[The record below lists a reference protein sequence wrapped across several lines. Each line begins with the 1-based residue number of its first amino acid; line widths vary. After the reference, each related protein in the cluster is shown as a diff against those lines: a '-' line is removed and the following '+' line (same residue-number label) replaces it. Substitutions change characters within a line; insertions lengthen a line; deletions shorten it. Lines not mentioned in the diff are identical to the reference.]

1 MPDEQEAFPRLTG
14 VPLQLTDWAD
24 KVADWNENHRPLSG
38 VGTALTD
45 GPGRGKQINVALTG
59 LGSGGSLYTPFQV
72 LTRVKPGGS
81 KPPTYQFAV
90 AWGELQRTQ
99 TPNDYATIT
108 GRPTSEEA
116 NDPTKLTWND
126 LSTLPDVAYIDITG
140 IDITSPFPG
149 SEAYAINSGSQ
160 GGTFDY
166 TQIAWANAN
175 AYVSGTSDPIV
186 TGVTDQ
192 DEACILIAYINQGDK
207 GQPIVVPQVTTH
219 LLLKYQWID
228 GSPAYF
234 I

>member
-1 MPDEQEAFPRLTG
+1 MPDEQEAYPRLTG
-14 VPLQLTDWAD
+14 APSILTDYAD
-24 KVADWNENHRPLSG
+24 ACAEWSENHRPLSG

-59 LGSGGSLYTPFQV
+59 AGGVGSLYTPFQV
-72 LTRVKPGGS
+72 LTRTKPNS

-108 GRPTSEEA
+108 GRPTSEDA
-116 NDPTKLTWND
+116 NDPTKLTWVD
-126 LSTLPDVAYIDITG
+126 LTIPDVVYIDIES
-140 IDITSPFPG
+140 IVINPFPG
-149 SEAYAINSGSQ
+149 SETYKINSGSQ

-175 AYVSGTSDPIV
+175 AYVSGTADAIV

-192 DEACILIAYINQGDK
+192 DEACILLSYINAGTN

-219 LLLKYQWID
+219 LLLRYQWLD